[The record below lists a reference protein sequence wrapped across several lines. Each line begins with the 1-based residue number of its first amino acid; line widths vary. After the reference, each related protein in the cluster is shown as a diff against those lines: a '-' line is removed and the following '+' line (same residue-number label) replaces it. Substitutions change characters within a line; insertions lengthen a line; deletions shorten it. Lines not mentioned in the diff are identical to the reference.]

1 MNLAVCFLFTN
12 QCKAC
17 SLVIMSQIPDEGF
30 VLQAPK
36 RAKVVTKDIKSD
48 LFWPVF
54 DIIKTVTQVKATNP
68 AWGPKRIIS
77 RFQESG
83 RNFTCTERQVK
94 NYISLYFYDER
105 TDEVYYKSTD
115 LTTGHR
121 ICITRERLVAEVR
134 RSLEVRHGGSHNY
147 RPCAWHD
154 CQCAGSR

>member
-1 MNLAVCFLFTN
+1 
-12 QCKAC
+12 
-17 SLVIMSQIPDEGF
+17 MSQIPDEGF

-68 AWGPKRIIS
+68 AWGLKRILS
-77 RFQESG
+77 MFQESG

-94 NYISLYFYDER
+94 NYISLNFYDER

-121 ICITRERLVAEVR
+121 ICITRERLVAEVNKA
-134 RSLEVRHGGSHNY
+134 HG
-147 RPCAWHD
+147 
-154 CQCAGSR
+154 

>member
-1 MNLAVCFLFTN
+1 MPNIGALWAEMRGGGGWSSGFCGKNHKVPGYFLQVGGWVGRCLLWKFPFFRKYPLKEDKVFPESTR
-12 QCKAC
+12 
-17 SLVIMSQIPDEGF
+17 PPP
-30 VLQAPK
+30 PK
-36 RAKVVTKDIKSD
+36 
-48 LFWPVF
+48 
-54 DIIKTVTQVKATNP
+54 Q
-68 AWGPKRIIS
+68 IIS

-134 RSLEVRHGGSHNY
+134 RSLEVRQGGSHNY

-154 CQCAGSR
+154 CHCAGSR